1 MNHTPLRLQPLTF
14 LEERGEVVI
23 GRTDIDSYAV
33 FPHDGAAL
41 LRELDAGRTPDDA
54 AQWYQRRFGEAVDVG
69 EFVATLRE
77 LDFVREDPAPADPT
91 AAPVRWQR
99 LGRAVFSV
107 PAWALYAAVVV
118 AALVI
123 CMADGRYVPQPSN
136 VFFSP
141 YLVVIELT
149 VLVSQTAL
157 SLVHE
162 AFHVLAAR
170 RIGVN
175 CRVRLSYRFYFVVF
189 ETVLDGLVVVPRRQ
203 RYLPMLAG
211 MLADVLAIAGL
222 TLVAYL
228 VPEVRGLCLAIAFT
242 TIPRL
247 AWQFY
252 FYLRTDLY
260 YLAVTVLRCIDLE
273 GATRAVLRNRI
284 NRLRGRTDLL
294 VDEEAWDPRDRHVA
308 RWYAPLHVAG
318 YGASLAVLLLVV
330 VPLALDFFGEAASR
344 LAGGMGSSHFWDSA
358 LVLGLTVAQLIVAA
372 ALALGERR
380 NARRST

>member
-1 MNHTPLRLQPLTF
+1 
-14 LEERGEVVI
+14 
-23 GRTDIDSYAV
+23 
-33 FPHDGAAL
+33 
-41 LRELDAGRTPDDA
+41 
-54 AQWYQRRFGEAVDVG
+54 
-69 EFVATLRE
+69 
-77 LDFVREDPAPADPT
+77 
-91 AAPVRWQR
+91 
-99 LGRAVFSV
+99 
-107 PAWALYAAVVV
+107 
-118 AALVI
+118 VI
-123 CMADGRYVPQPSN
+123 CAADGGYVPQPSH
-136 VFFSP
+136 VLFSP

-189 ETVLDGLVVVPRRQ
+189 ETVLDGLVVVPRRR

-222 TLVAYL
+222 TVVAYV
-228 VPEVRGLCLAIAFT
+228 VPELRGVCLAIAFT

-260 YLAVTVLRCIDLE
+260 YLAVTVLRCADLE
-273 GATRAVLRNRI
+273 GATRARLRNRI
-284 NRLRGRTDLL
+284 NRLRGRTDRL
-294 VDEEAWDPRDRHVA
+294 VDEEAWHPRDRRVA

-318 YGASLAVLLLVV
+318 YGASLAMLLLVV
-330 VPLALDFFGEAASR
+330 GPLALDFFGEAAGR
-344 LAGGMGSSHFWDSA
+344 LGGGAGSARFWDSA
-358 LVLGLTVAQLIVAA
+358 LVLGLTVAQLTVAA
-372 ALALGERR
+372 APALRERR